1 MTEIVSEQPSELR
14 TTAHV
19 MSGSVRAQIR
29 FMSSLA
35 FGFPGAHALNATL
48 SIVFIL
54 VQTIICSR
62 VLDARAFAQ
71 VIAAS
76 AIGLYLLPINQS
88 VARANFVLLR
98 GRLVREG
105 SSGDL
110 PEAAAAFQVSQA
122 FSLVGVVVAPILIGV
137 ADSYEYMWLAFFLVS
152 ATYQNIWYCE
162 IQMAMLAIGRAMQFE
177 LFSLVRRLLSFFILA
192 YLFLLR
198 DILWFSVLSG
208 TLAIG
213 FHIYFLRIVG
223 RDSQLFNWPRSLPWA
238 AMSAHLGRLWTSLE
252 ATFAEWL
259 TLNAPYA
266 VFMAHFGTGPGLVAL
281 DAAMKLVRIVVT
293 VTRNLCEIVLPR
305 VSLAV
310 FRGQGSSARREVLS
324 VLALALCG
332 AGVVAAAAFFLQ
344 NLTFG
349 FLLGPNNTVPVGA
362 GAPIAVAV
370 LSSAI
375 FACASRLLG
384 LVGRNAAIRAF
395 MGVAIV
401 AMAISSALIV
411 FGELPVNG
419 ALWAFAIALTIIS
432 GTGLLFLLKMLRDEP
447 DRLPDRRRLEPNRMN
462 TARS

>member
-1 MTEIVSEQPSELR
+1 
-14 TTAHV
+14 
-19 MSGSVRAQIR
+19 
-29 FMSSLA
+29 
-35 FGFPGAHALNATL
+35 
-48 SIVFIL
+48 
-54 VQTIICSR
+54 
-62 VLDARAFAQ
+62 
-71 VIAAS
+71 
-76 AIGLYLLPINQS
+76 
-88 VARANFVLLR
+88 
-98 GRLVREG
+98 
-105 SSGDL
+105 
-110 PEAAAAFQVSQA
+110 
-122 FSLVGVVVAPILIGV
+122 
-137 ADSYEYMWLAFFLVS
+137 LVS
-152 ATYQNIWYCE
+152 GTYSNIWYSE
-162 IQMAMLAIGRAMQFE
+162 MQMAMLATGRAMQFE
-177 LFSLVRRLLSFFILA
+177 LVTLVRRLLAFLILG
-192 YLFLLR
+192 YLLEAR
-198 DILWFSVLSG
+198 DILWFSILAGAQAIVFHAYLLWVVARDAQFFG
-208 TLAIG
+208 WPRGLTLA
-213 FHIYFLRIVG
+213 
-223 RDSQLFNWPRSLPWA
+223 
-238 AMSAHLGRLWTSLE
+238 AMQAHLWRLWASLQ

-310 FRGQGSSARREVLS
+310 FRGQGSSVRREVLS
-324 VLALALCG
+324 VLALALCA
-332 AGVVAAAAFFLQ
+332 AGVVAAAAFLLQ

-411 FGELPVNG
+411 FGELPVSG

-447 DRLPDRRRLEPNRMN
+447 DRLPDRRPLEPNRMN